1 MMKNDKLLD
10 LLQFILGCDYLSD
23 LKTEP
28 YNKKAK
34 IIFENLDLTKFSLS
48 NVKDTILYL
57 YSK

>member
-28 YNKKAK
+28 YNKKLK
-34 IIFENLDLTKFSLS
+34 
-48 NVKDTILYL
+48 LYL
-57 YSK
+57 KI